1 MTLNTRFRAT
11 TRIAAIQCS
20 CCNFYGNGPSGWR
33 APSSLVDL
41 YNRGQCAPRIP
52 SIQPPLECYAAM
64 AGRPHKVNSHERV

>member
-52 SIQPPLECYAAM
+52 SSRRLSVTLPWPADHT
-64 AGRPHKVNSHERV
+64 R